1 MLSQNS
7 DNMADVPVKKEEQ
20 LAPKP
25 AAAAATAPPP
35 EVASDPEEDDLS
47 DLDGM
52 FAKNNRKTVFDSLRH
67 A

>member
-1 MLSQNS
+1 
-7 DNMADVPVKKEEQ
+7 MADVPVKKEEQ

-25 AAAAATAPPP
+25 AAAVATAPPP